1 VAHHPKGSQDLARHQ
16 PHHYQS
22 TPEEEEAAD
31 KLLEELAHKVAKD
44 KGITVAAARKE
55 LRHWV

>member
-1 VAHHPKGSQDLARHQ
+1 VAKHPPASQDLARHK

-22 TPEEEEAAD
+22 TPEEEREAD
-31 KLLEELAHKVAKD
+31 KLLEQLAHKIAKD
-44 KGITVAAARKE
+44 KGITVAEARKE